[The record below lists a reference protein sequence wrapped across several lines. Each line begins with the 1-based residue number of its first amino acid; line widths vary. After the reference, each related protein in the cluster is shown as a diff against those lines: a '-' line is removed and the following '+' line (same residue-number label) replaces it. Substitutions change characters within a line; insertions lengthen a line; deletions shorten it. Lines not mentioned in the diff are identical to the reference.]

1 MSSLTISDVSK
12 SFGSTNVLN
21 NLSLDISSGEFFFL
35 LGPSGCGK
43 STLLRI
49 IAGLERPDTGRVSID
64 GRDVTELA
72 PQERGVGM
80 VFQQYALW
88 PHMTIA
94 QNIRFGLETLRISA
108 AARHNRMLE
117 ALSLVRMEAFA
128 HRYPHQISG
137 GQQQRV
143 ALARAL
149 AMQPRIILL
158 DEPLSNLDATLRQEI
173 REELLDLHRRLQTTM
188 IYVTHDQ
195 EDALVLGTR
204 IALLNGG
211 VLEQIGTPE
220 EIYSHPNTTFVARFI
235 GESNLIPGTLHQD
248 SEHIR
253 TVVLDPQPSSP
264 ISIGALGAG
273 SAPGRGFLCVRPEAI
288 SIEADLTK
296 QPGVVSLPARVIQKS
311 FRGSHY
317 NLTLSLGDEST
328 IRTVLPVNKTPPPLS
343 IGSLVSVSW
352 SPQSS
357 VFLSR

>member
-1 MSSLTISDVSK
+1 MSSLTISHVSK

-21 NLSLDISSGEFFFL
+21 DISLDISSGEFFFL

-49 IAGLERPDTGRVSID
+49 IAGLEQPDSGRVSID
-64 GRDVTELA
+64 GRDVTEVA
-72 PQERGVGM
+72 PQQRGVGM

-94 QNIRFGLETLRISA
+94 QNICFGLETLKISSVQ
-108 AARHNRMLE
+108 RQERMLE
-117 ALSLVRMEAFA
+117 ALSLVQMEALA
-128 HRYPHQISG
+128 QRYPHQISG

-173 REELLDLHRRLQTTM
+173 RAELLELHSRLRTTM

-211 VLEQIGTPE
+211 VLEQVGSPD

-235 GESNLIPGTLHQD
+235 GESNLIPGCLNQD
-248 SEHIR
+248 SDHPLS
-253 TVVLDPQPSSP
+253 VLLDPHPNAP
-264 ISIGALGAG
+264 IAVGALGAG
-273 SAPGRGFLCVRPEAI
+273 STSGRGFLCVRPEAI
-288 SIEADLTK
+288 TIEKDSPTH
-296 QPGVVSLPARVIQKS
+296 PGVVSLSARVIQKS

-317 NLTLSLGDEST
+317 DVTLLLQDDSA
-328 IRTVLPVNKTPPPLS
+328 IRTVLSANKPTPS
-343 IGSLVSVSW
+343 IAVGSQVSISW
-352 SPQSS
+352 PSHSS